1 MQLSEL
7 LTELAGL
14 DAAQLLK
21 VRKTVDMLLGGVDDV
36 PDTWDAQV
44 WDAVSKSLKTR
55 GLRMPAFTA
64 VQSNPDRKRRLAD
77 GADAIR
83 QFLQVATRETD
94 DHKLRPSLAFVAETC
109 VRRMEK
115 GKAPMSAGVVL
126 NRLTDFPAYM
136 VHAFPG
142 CNASPNQ
149 FSMIRTLFHKKPTVS

>member
-1 MQLSEL
+1 MELSEL
-7 LTELAGL
+7 MTQLAGL
-14 DAAQLLK
+14 DAAQLMK
-21 VRKTVDMLLGGVDDV
+21 VRKAVDMLLGGVDDV

-44 WDAVSKSLKTR
+44 WDAVSKSLKRR
-55 GLRMPAFTA
+55 GLRLPAFTA
-64 VQSNPDRKRRLAD
+64 VQSNPDRKRRLAY

-94 DHKLRPSLAFVAETC
+94 EHKLRRSLAFVAETG

-115 GKAPMSAGVVL
+115 GRAPMSASVVL
-126 NRLTDFPAYM
+126 NRLSDFPAYM

-149 FSMIRTLFHKKPTVS
+149 FSMIRALFHKNPSVS